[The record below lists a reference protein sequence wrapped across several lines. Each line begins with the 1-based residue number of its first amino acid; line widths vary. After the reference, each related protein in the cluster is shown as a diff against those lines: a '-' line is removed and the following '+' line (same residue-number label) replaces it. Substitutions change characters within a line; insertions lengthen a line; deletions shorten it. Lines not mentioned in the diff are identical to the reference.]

1 MPYLLIIS
9 MNSSSLVLSGSPM
22 TKDDSN
28 EFTENY
34 AAILD
39 YEAIIELSCIPT
51 RNVTKL
57 RSGC

>member
-1 MPYLLIIS
+1 
-9 MNSSSLVLSGSPM
+9 M

>member
-1 MPYLLIIS
+1 
-9 MNSSSLVLSGSPM
+9 M

-28 EFTENY
+28 EFTENYMY